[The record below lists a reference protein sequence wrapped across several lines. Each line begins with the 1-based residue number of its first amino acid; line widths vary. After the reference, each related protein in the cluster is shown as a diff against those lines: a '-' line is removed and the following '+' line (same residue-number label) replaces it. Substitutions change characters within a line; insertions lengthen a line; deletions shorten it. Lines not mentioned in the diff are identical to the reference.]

1 MRSLFFAILLAALP
15 LVPAQAQN
23 YIGLSWGLMA
33 YDDTGASMDSQ
44 GFTLTAG
51 GQFDPLM
58 SAEFSYTSLANVEVN
73 NQDNN
78 ASVMALSVVVR
89 SPGEGFEPFLRLGLA
104 RGDATLMGSGQSY
117 NQEKDGIIFGLGAD
131 FSLNYN
137 SSLRFEYAETDI
149 GGASTDRLSFGTIY
163 RF

>member
-1 MRSLFFAILLAALP
+1 MRSLFFAILLAAVPML
-15 LVPAQAQN
+15 PAQAQN
-23 YIGLSWGLMA
+23 YIGLSGGLMT
-33 YDDTGASMDSQ
+33 YEGGGTDLESQ
-44 GFTLTAG
+44 GFTVTAG

-58 SAEFSYTSLANVEVN
+58 SAEFSYTSYASVEVN
-73 NQDNN
+73 SDDYK

-104 RGDATLMGSGQSY
+104 RGDSDITGSRTNGK
-117 NQEKDGIIFGLGAD
+117 EDGILFGLGAD

-137 SSLRFEYAETDI
+137 SSLRLEYVETDLD
-149 GGASTDRLSFGTIY
+149 GASTDRLSFGTLY

>member
-15 LVPAQAQN
+15 MLPAQAQN
-23 YIGLSWGLMA
+23 YVGLSWGLMA
-33 YDDTGASMDSQ
+33 YDDTGANMDSQ

-58 SAEFSYTSLANVEVN
+58 SAEFSYTSLADVEIN
-73 NQDNN
+73 GQDNS
-78 ASVMALSVVVR
+78 ASVMALSLVVR

-104 RGDATLMGSGQSY
+104 RGDASFMGNDRYSE
-117 NQEKDGIIFGLGAD
+117 EKDGLVFGLGAD

-149 GGASTDRLSFGTIY
+149 DGASTDRLSFGTLY